1 MMWEEETIMKT
12 DCFRKKNAGFTLA
25 ELLMVIVIIGVLG
38 SIAIP
43 RFFPQKEKA
52 VVAEAVNMMGA
63 IRQGEIAYR
72 LEHTGYVDLGTGD
85 TWDVIGI
92 DNPNSETGK
101 FNYTVTKASASSA
114 TITATRNSTDAKYNG
129 KTITLS
135 VADGSWDGTHPF
147 RPKS

>member
-1 MMWEEETIMKT
+1 MKT

-63 IRQGEIAYR
+63 IRQGELAYR
-72 LEHTGYVDLGTGD
+72 LEHSGYKNLSSDG

-92 DNPNSETGK
+92 DNPNGIGTRK
-101 FNYTVTKASASSA
+101 FNYTVTNADASTA
-114 TITATRNSTDAKYNG
+114 TITATRLNTTGTDSNYIG
-129 KTITLS
+129 KTVILY
-135 VADGSWDGTHPF
+135 VANGSWDGSHPF
-147 RPKS
+147 HPKN